1 MTRVRQWTTI
11 RLGGAMLAATLLVAV
26 GAIAQTGGLRDQRL
40 MGQRPQRAAA
50 VSQANPP
57 LATVRL
63 TVEGMV
69 CYG

>member
-1 MTRVRQWTTI
+1 MTRVRQWTMI
-11 RLGGAMLAATLLVAV
+11 RLGGMLAATLLVAV
-26 GAIAQTGGLRDQRL
+26 GAMAQTGGLRDQRL
-40 MGQRPQRAAA
+40 MDQRPQRAAA